1 MTEHWKRR
9 LVEHEDCIG
18 ELLNRVQTIAVLGIK
33 DGSDLDLP
41 ANYVPAYAQ
50 SQGFTII
57 PVPVYFPEVTR
68 ILGAQVYRT
77 IAAIPERVDL
87 VTIFRRPTDI
97 PAHLEDIIAARP
109 RAVWFQFGIRNA
121 EAADQLARAG
131 IWVVQDRF
139 LQVELRQWGW

>member
-18 ELLNRVQTIAVLGIK
+18 EILNRVQTIAVLGIK

-50 SQGFTII
+50 QQGFTII

-77 IAAIPERVDL
+77 IAAIPDRVDI
-87 VTIFRRPTDI
+87 VIIFRRPNEI

-109 RAVWFQFGIRNA
+109 RAVWFQIGIRNA

-131 IWVVQDRF
+131 IWVVQDRC